1 MRDNCQ
7 RWEIFSAKGFPLRG
21 VLVAGRESRH
31 VSTVTSGT
39 EFKQMVRRL
48 EGLGFNV
55 LSMPDHLG
63 SVAPLPAL
71 AAAADATTTMRLGT
85 YVLNSSF
92 YNPALLARDAAEVN
106 LLSDGRLELGLGA
119 GYVREEFDAAGLP
132 FAGGPTRIEH
142 LERVTTYLKEHLP
155 QVPVMVAWLL
165 SGQDPDEAV
174 ATYSEQG
181 QPGVTPQPHAAGG
194 LEELRGLVG
203 VLQCRHAVAEVAFDR
218 IAAVQRRRR
227 RELVH
232 RHQRLPAHLGGVGH
246 RGAQQ
251 CSLFERDGL
260 PALCGG
266 LQRFRG
272 GQEQQPRGVQSR
284 LGLCEGVLRARGFRD
299 GAARGGFL
307 AGRQLDHFVDRALR
321 DADDDRRTS
330 GEDQRRKEA
339 PVELPVDPGRGVQR
353 RRRQIR
359 WDEGVFDKHVIAAGA
374 AHPADVPCVVD
385 LQLIPAYRA
394 QPDIGRTG
402 LRDARLA
409 VLRHDTDRDEPV
421 RSVDAADDLPVSRQ
435 PVTTVDWYG
444 GTGHARVG
452 QRGFGTVTPDLGRA
466 RLAEQGAHEAVVC
479 IPHQQPDRGVDAA
492 EVLVYP

>member
-21 VLVAGRESRH
+21 PRCRSR
-31 VSTVTSGT
+31 VQACFDVTSRT

-181 QPGVTPQPHAAGG
+181 QPGVQPQPNAAGG
-194 LEELRGLVG
+194 LEELRGL
-203 VLQCRHAVAEVAFDR
+203 
-218 IAAVQRRRR
+218 
-227 RELVH
+227 
-232 RHQRLPAHLGGVGH
+232 
-246 RGAQQ
+246 
-251 CSLFERDGL
+251 
-260 PALCGG
+260 
-266 LQRFRG
+266 
-272 GQEQQPRGVQSR
+272 
-284 LGLCEGVLRARGFRD
+284 
-299 GAARGGFL
+299 
-307 AGRQLDHFVDRALR
+307 
-321 DADDDRRTS
+321 
-330 GEDQRRKEA
+330 
-339 PVELPVDPGRGVQR
+339 
-353 RRRQIR
+353 
-359 WDEGVFDKHVIAAGA
+359 
-374 AHPADVPCVVD
+374 
-385 LQLIPAYRA
+385 
-394 QPDIGRTG
+394 
-402 LRDARLA
+402 
-409 VLRHDTDRDEPV
+409 
-421 RSVDAADDLPVSRQ
+421 
-435 PVTTVDWYG
+435 
-444 GTGHARVG
+444 
-452 QRGFGTVTPDLGRA
+452 
-466 RLAEQGAHEAVVC
+466 
-479 IPHQQPDRGVDAA
+479 
-492 EVLVYP
+492 